1 MASSV
6 ASAEFHPRDIPPA
19 EDLREKISTLG
30 AFFGLA
36 FIDLFVG
43 IAGFSRFFQLISA
56 FPIRRKRIEDLD
68 EARRVC
74 VTVNRAATYYFKRA
88 WCLQRSATSVCLLR
102 HRGFAAELVIGA
114 QKMPFYAHAWVEV
127 NGQVVNDFQ
136 TVRKRYVVLT
146 RC

>member
-6 ASAEFHPRDIPPA
+6 ASAELHPRDIPPA
-19 EDLREKISTLG
+19 ESLREKISTLG
-30 AFFGLA
+30 AFLGLA
-36 FIDLFVG
+36 LIDLVVG
-43 IAGFSRFFQLISA
+43 IAGFSRFYRLVAA
-56 FPIRRKRIEDLD
+56 FPMRRGRSADLG

-102 HRGFAAELVIGA
+102 RRGFAAELVIGA
-114 QKMPFYAHAWVEV
+114 QKMPFTAHAWVEV
-127 NGQVVNDFQ
+127 NGQVLNDFQ

-146 RC
+146 SC